1 LEGVY
6 KVSNASADAKA
17 HHHAHPDEFLSQVHK
32 LREAESSAQSV
43 LDEARKSAS
52 QVEAAG
58 REKAVE
64 INAKATE
71 RAVAAKNDILAKG
84 RQETEVE
91 VRKIIGEAKK
101 QAEKIRSKQLAD
113 KDAASISQGVL

>member
-1 LEGVY
+1 
-6 KVSNASADAKA
+6 VSNASANAKA
-17 HHHAHPDEFLSQVHK
+17 HHHAHPDEFLSQVRK
-32 LREAESSAQSV
+32 LKEAEASAQAV
-43 LDEARKSAS
+43 LEEAKKTAA

-84 RQETEVE
+84 RQETEAE
-91 VRKIIGEAKK
+91 VAKIIGEAKK
-101 QAEKIRSKQLAD
+101 QAEKIRSKKLAD
-113 KDAASISQGVL
+113 KDVASLSQGVL